1 MWDNFLQ
8 NPMNLEMLKLS
19 APQMMPGAPTTT
31 VPPQPS
37 MGKGFD
43 PAMFSMMARYGRPNT
58 QSAQP
63 MMSPQQMPAQMPT
76 APAPTGFAQSSPFS
90 PPAPVAAAPAAA
102 MPNGQM
108 PVTLENIKKYGLAG
122 VFNPNGSMG

>member
-8 NPMNLEMLKLS
+8 NPMNLDMLKLS

-31 VPPQPS
+31 VPQQPS

-63 MMSPQQMPAQMPT
+63 MMSPQQMPT
-76 APAPTGFAQSSPFS
+76 APAPTSFAQGSPFA
-90 PPAPVAAAPAAA
+90 PPAPAAVQQ
-102 MPNGQM
+102 NGAQRKLM
-108 PVTLENIKKYGLAG
+108 TYDDIVKHGLGA
-122 VFNPNGSMG
+122 FNNNFMDNMG

>member
-8 NPMNLEMLKLS
+8 NPMNLDMLKLS

-63 MMSPQQMPAQMPT
+63 MMSPQQMPT
-76 APAPTGFAQSSPFS
+76 APAPTSSFAQSSPFA
-90 PPAPVAAAPAAA
+90 PPAPVAAAPATV

>member
-8 NPMNLEMLKLS
+8 NPMNLDMLKLS

-31 VPPQPS
+31 APTQPS
-37 MGKGFD
+37 VGNGFD
-43 PAMFSMMARYGRPNT
+43 PSMFSMLARYGRPNT

-63 MMSPQQMPAQMPT
+63 MMSPQQMPA
-76 APAPTGFAQSSPFS
+76 APAPTSFAQSSPFA
-90 PPAPVAAAPAAA
+90 PPAPVAAAPATV

-108 PVTLENIKKYGLAG
+108 PVTADNLKKYGLAG

>member
-43 PAMFSMMARYGRPNT
+43 PAMFSMLARYGRPNT

-63 MMSPQQMPAQMPT
+63 MMTPQQMPAQMPT
-76 APAPTGFAQSSPFS
+76 APAPTSFAQGSPFA
-90 PPAPVAAAPAAA
+90 PPAQPVGTQTKDIRSLGGLVGA
-102 MPNGQM
+102 
-108 PVTLENIKKYGLAG
+108 LYG
-122 VFNPNGSMG
+122 PGSMG

>member
-1 MWDNFLQ
+1 MWNNFLQ

-31 VPPQPS
+31 VPQQPS

-76 APAPTGFAQSSPFS
+76 APAPTSFAHGSPFS
-90 PPAPVAAAPAAA
+90 LPVQQSA
-102 MPNGQM
+102 GQSQ
-108 PVTLENIKKYGLAG
+108 TTQLQDFIKNLFSRPGE
-122 VFNPNGSMG
+122 